1 MRGFKME
8 SCAHDQ
14 VCEAGQ
20 NPDPFQN
27 YSPDPF
33 QNYSPDPFQN
43 YNPDPFQNYSPFQNE
58 QTQIRVR
65 QSKGDISV

>member
-14 VCEAGQ
+14 VCEASQ
-20 NPDPFQN
+20 NPDPVQN

-33 QNYSPDPFQN
+33 QNYS
-43 YNPDPFQNYSPFQNE
+43 PDPFQNYSPFQNE